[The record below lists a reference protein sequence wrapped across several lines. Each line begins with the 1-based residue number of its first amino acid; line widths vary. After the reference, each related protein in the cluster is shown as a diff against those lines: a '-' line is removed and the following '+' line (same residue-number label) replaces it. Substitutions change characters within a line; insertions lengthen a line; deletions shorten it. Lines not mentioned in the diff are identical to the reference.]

1 MSWLDRSIAAI
12 SPRWA
17 YKRMAWRTGMDVFD
31 SGSRGRLNHNWNPS
45 QTPNEHM
52 KATER
57 SLIRAR
63 AQDMERNSDIGGAII
78 SAFER
83 NVIGTG
89 IMLQAK
95 LPHDLPGNAN
105 GEMNK
110 QIEDLWEEFCK
121 AENVDIT
128 ATQSLE
134 EIEEMMIRRYIVD
147 GGIFLI
153 KVYVKG
159 EKFPFKIQVRS
170 VDELATKNTIVAH
183 GDGNRIVEGIEIDQ
197 YNKPVAYHFKV
208 SDGYF
213 LNPVEN
219 VRIPAKDVI
228 YLFKKTTP
236 QQVREVSNLAT
247 ALPRVKDANQFIEAV
262 SIKERVLACLSVF
275 IKKETPSGGRMGRG
289 VQTGNEIDYSG
300 VSLAPGMIG
309 ELNPGDEVQTVVP
322 SGQASNAKEWITT
335 LVRLVSA
342 GIGLS
347 YEAVSRDLSQV
358 NYSSARQGLLEDR
371 KLYKKMQKMIIKRV
385 LTPIYQEFLDAM
397 HLSGQLEL
405 PKYQQNKESYRAHV
419 WIPPGS
425 AWIDPLKEVKAN
437 ETALASNQ
445 DTLARICAE
454 RGEDWRDVVAQRAVE
469 QQLIRELSG
478 PEPTDTDIPKEGADN
493 EPDEENKD
501 AEDADDAA

>member
-1 MSWLDRSIAAI
+1 MNWLDRSIAAV

-17 YKRMAWRTGMDVFD
+17 YKRLAWRSGMEVFD
-31 SGSRGRLNHNWNPS
+31 AGSRGRINHNWNPS
-45 QTPNEHM
+45 QSPNEHM

-63 AQDMERNSDIGGAII
+63 AQDMERNSDIGGAIL
-78 SAFER
+78 SAFDR
-83 NVIGTG
+83 NVVGTG
-89 IMLQAK
+89 ITLQSK
-95 LPHDLPGNAN
+95 VSHDLPGNIE
-105 GEMNK
+105 GEFNR
-110 QIEDLWEEFCK
+110 QIERLWKEFCK

-128 ATQSLE
+128 GTQSLE
-134 EIEEMMIRRYIVD
+134 EIEDMSIRRYIVD
-147 GGIFLI
+147 GGIFLV
-153 KVYVKG
+153 KVYVKNT
-159 EKFPFKIQVRS
+159 KFPFKIQVRS
-170 VDELATKNTIVAH
+170 VDELDTKNTIVTPSQ
-183 GDGNRIVEGIEIDQ
+183 GNRIVEGVEIDQ
-197 YNKPVAYHFKV
+197 HNKPVAYHFKKV
-208 SDGYF
+208 DGYL
-213 LNPVEN
+213 LNSVET
-219 VRIPAKDVI
+219 VKIPAKDVI
-228 YLFKKTTP
+228 FLYKKTSP

-247 ALPRVKDANQFIEAV
+247 ALPRVKDANQFVEAV

-275 IKKETPSGGRMGRG
+275 IKKDVPSGGAGRG
-289 VQTGNEIDYSG
+289 VRTSSETIDYSG

-335 LVRLVSA
+335 LVRLTSA

-358 NYSSARQGLLEDR
+358 NYSSARQGLIEDR
-371 KLYKKMQKMIIKRV
+371 KLYKKLQKMLIERV
-385 LTPIYQEFLDAM
+385 LTPIYLEFLDAM
-397 HLSGQLEL
+397 VLTGQLNL
-405 PKYQQNKESYRAHV
+405 PKYQQNKEQYTTHA

-425 AWIDPLKEVKAN
+425 TWIDPLKEVKAN

-454 RGEDWRDVVAQRAVE
+454 RGEDWRDVVAQRAAE
-469 QQLIRELSG
+469 QQLIRELSD
-478 PEPTDTDIPKEGADN
+478 PEPTATDIPKEGADN

>member
-1 MSWLDRSIAAI
+1 MNWLDRSIAAV

-52 KATER
+52 KAAER
-57 SLIRAR
+57 ALIRAR
-63 AQDMERNSDIGGAII
+63 AQDMERNSDIGGAIL

-83 NVIGTG
+83 NVVGTG

-95 LPHDLPGNAN
+95 LSHDIPGNTN
-105 GEMNK
+105 GELNQ
-110 QIEDLWEEFCK
+110 QIEKLWKEFCK
-121 AENVDIT
+121 AENVDLT
-128 ATQSLE
+128 GTQSLE
-134 EIEEMMIRRYIVD
+134 EIEEMAIRRYVVD
-147 GGIFLI
+147 GGIFLV
-153 KVYVKG
+153 KVYVNDD
-159 EKFPFKIQVRS
+159 KFPFKIQVRS
-170 VDELATKNTIVAH
+170 VEELNTIVTP
-183 GDGNRIVEGIEIDQ
+183 GEGNRIVEGVEIDK
-197 YNKPVAYHFKV
+197 YNRPVAYHFKDV
-208 SDGYF
+208 DGYY
-213 LNPVEN
+213 LNPVKT
-219 VRIPAKDVI
+219 VRIPAEDVI
-228 YLFKKTTP
+228 FLYKKTSP

-247 ALPRVKDANQFIEAV
+247 ALPRVKDANQFVEAV

-275 IKKETPSGGRMGRG
+275 IKKDVPSGSMGRG
-289 VQTGNEIDYSG
+289 VRTSSEPIDYSG

-335 LVRLVSA
+335 LVRLTSA

-358 NYSSARQGLLEDR
+358 NYSSARQGLIEDR
-371 KLYKKMQKMIIKRV
+371 KLYKKLQKLLTERV
-385 LTPIYQEFLDAM
+385 LTPVYLEFLEAM
-397 HLSGQLEL
+397 VLSGQLVL
-405 PKYQQNKESYRAHV
+405 PGYQQDKEQYTTHA

-425 AWIDPLKEVKAN
+425 TWIDPLKEVKAN

-454 RGEDWRDVVAQRAVE
+454 RGEDWRDVVAQRAAE
-469 QQLIRELSG
+469 EKLIRELIGSKAEITEKG
-478 PEPTDTDIPKEGADN
+478 EEGTDDEPNDESDESKEI
-493 EPDEENKD
+493 
-501 AEDADDAA
+501 AEDAA